1 MTLDDLLLEI
11 GEEAYGE
18 MSIAERNAIAAK
30 YTVAQTRM
38 AGLHAFQLLMK
49 KYKANYRM
57 GKVYESLGDKFD
69 AYRKIYNWYCQTVK
83 AGSITATDE
92 ELDTVET
99 LVKDKFT
106 ADAN

>member
-11 GEEAYGE
+11 GSEAYSE
-18 MSIAERNAIAAK
+18 MSIADRGAIAAK

-49 KYKANYRM
+49 KYKPNYRM
-57 GKVYESLGDKFD
+57 GKVYEALGDKFD
-69 AYRKIYNWYCQTVK
+69 HYRKMYNWYCQTVK

-92 ELDTVET
+92 ELDAVET
-99 LVKDKFT
+99 IAKDKFT